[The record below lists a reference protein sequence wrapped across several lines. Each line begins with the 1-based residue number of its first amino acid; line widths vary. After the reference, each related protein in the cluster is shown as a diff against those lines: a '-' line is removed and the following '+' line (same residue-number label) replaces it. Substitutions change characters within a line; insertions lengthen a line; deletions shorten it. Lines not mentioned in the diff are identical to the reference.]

1 MGQDPRFAL
10 RQFIAS
16 LELHLEAS
24 LSKRS
29 PEDPAV
35 DRAYQ
40 ALTNAFMDYEEA
52 LDAATQEY
60 LPFELAED
68 E

>member
-1 MGQDPRFAL
+1 MAIDPRFAL

-40 ALTNAFMDYEEA
+40 QLKNAFLDYEEA
-52 LDAATQEY
+52 LDESAQEY
-60 LPFELAED
+60 LPFEEAED
-68 E
+68 